1 MICDITLDV
10 TTPTGKRKKSE
21 IVPFFFDV
29 NNPDIKYAY
38 PIDKGKYMRIMVG
51 NDLLDINMSEELL
64 DSLVKRFGSPK
75 QQVGFQ
81 PASLNKEKRTVR
93 RKTNKKGDTPVA

>member
-10 TTPTGKRKKSE
+10 TTPAGKRKKSE

-38 PIDKGKYMRIMVG
+38 PIDKGRYMRIMVG
-51 NDLLDINMSEELL
+51 NDLLDINMSDELL
-64 DSLVKRFGSPK
+64 DSLVRRFGSPK
-75 QQVGFQ
+75 QQVGFR
-81 PASLNKEKRTVR
+81 PASLNKEKRTPKKKVR
-93 RKTNKKGDTPVA
+93 QS